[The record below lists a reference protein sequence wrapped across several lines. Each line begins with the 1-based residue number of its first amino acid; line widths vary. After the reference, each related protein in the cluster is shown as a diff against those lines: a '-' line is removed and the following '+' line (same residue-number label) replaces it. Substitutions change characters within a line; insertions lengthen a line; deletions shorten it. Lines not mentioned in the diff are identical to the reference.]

1 MRRLRTR
8 LQEYQSVLPGEAF
21 TLFSAHLS
29 ARVLVTLITNQ
40 HDSCVRVSIL
50 THFLQPS
57 RQVSECVA
65 PRNIVHQQGTCST
78 AVVRPCDRF
87 EGLLAGRIP
96 DLKLNVLLCDLDCA
110 STEFHTNCQ
119 VVLLTEAFVG
129 KLKQQA
135 GFSNT

>member
-96 DLKLNVLLCDLDCA
+96 DLQLDVLPVDLDRAC
-110 STEFHTNCQ
+110 SELHSDCE
-119 VVLLTEAFVG
+119 VVLLAEPLVR
-129 KLKQQA
+129 KLKQ
-135 GFSNT
+135 